1 MAGMETVH
9 RHPYLTAAAGVGFA
23 ALTWNLPGHI
33 FGEVDN
39 WVVVAGSIIGHLSAK
54 PESKLAGSLWG
65 AVLGNAASDF
75 VAAYADPT
83 TRHLSWGILSGCLVV
98 AWFLPA
104 VLRRLQK

>member
-1 MAGMETVH
+1 MHYLE
-9 RHPYLTAAAGVGFA
+9 RHANWVAVAGVGFGV
-23 ALTWNLPGHI
+23 LTWNIPGHI
-33 FGEVDN
+33 FGAVDN